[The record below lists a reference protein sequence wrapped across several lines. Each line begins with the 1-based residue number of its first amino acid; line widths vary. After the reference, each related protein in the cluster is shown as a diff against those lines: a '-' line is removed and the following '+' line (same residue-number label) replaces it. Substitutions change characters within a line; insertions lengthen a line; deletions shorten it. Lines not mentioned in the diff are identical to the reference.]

1 MIILGITDHFTSGAA
16 LVVDGRVTAAV
27 NEERLVRS
35 KMVMGFPWRSI
46 ETVLQVAG
54 VRPEEIDC
62 VAVASR
68 WGTFLPEYVDFSK
81 GVFGVEEGR
90 VKSLFFALGSRLS
103 FLRSKVPFLEPLYY
117 RLRQPVFSYRRRAI
131 QQALD
136 DKYGIRCPVEYVWH
150 HRAHAACAY
159 YASGFDDALVVTLDG
174 SGDGHS
180 SHVYDVANGR
190 LNRLHAVRSFD
201 GIGNY
206 YEYVTHLCGFTAGKH
221 EGKVTGLSAYGKD
234 TYREILER
242 FINYQAGTMV
252 NVGNAF
258 RWAAIEK
265 LHRAL
270 PKGFSR
276 EDLAASIQSV
286 SERICTQYVHHW
298 RERTG
303 RRNVALAGGV
313 FANVKINQRI
323 HQLPGVENTFVYPA
337 MSDEGLASGAALSV
351 SADKGHSLHGRCF
364 DHVYLGPEF
373 SEQEIATALQRAG
386 IEFSRSSGVENDVAR
401 LIADGYVVARFHGR
415 MEFGPRA
422 LGNRS
427 ILYRPDDPSVNDWL
441 NQRLRRTEFM
451 PFAPATMLEDADQCY
466 AGLDGARDTARFMTI
481 TADCTDTMKQSCPGV
496 VHVDGTARPQLVS
509 NEDNPAYYRII
520 KEFKRLTGLTSIVN
534 TSFNIHEEPIVC
546 TPEDAIRAFN
556 IGHLDVLAIGPF
568 LAQSAAMRETS
579 RVVRAH

>member
-35 KMVMGFPWRSI
+35 KMVIGFPWRSI

-103 FLRSKVPFLEPLYY
+103 FLRSKVPFLESLYY
-117 RLRQPVFSYRRRAI
+117 RLRQPVFSHRRRAI

-206 YEYVTHLCGFTAGKH
+206 YEYVTHLCGFTASKH
-221 EGKVTGLSAYGKD
+221 EGKITGLSAYGKD
-234 TYREILER
+234 TYREILEK

-258 RWAAIEK
+258 LWGRS
-265 LHRAL
+265 RSSVGRC
-270 PKGFSR
+270 PK
-276 EDLAASIQSV
+276 DLAEKTWPHRSRAFQKGSIRSMCAIGG
-286 SERICTQYVHHW
+286 S
-298 RERTG
+298 
-303 RRNVALAGGV
+303 ALAG
-313 FANVKINQRI
+313 ATLLWRAAC
-323 HQLPGVENTFVYPA
+323 LR
-337 MSDEGLASGAALSV
+337 MSRSTSV
-351 SADKGHSLHGRCF
+351 SIS
-364 DHVYLGPEF
+364 YPELKTP
-373 SEQEIATALQRAG
+373 SSIPPCWTKALQ
-386 IEFSRSSGVENDVAR
+386 
-401 LIADGYVVARFHGR
+401 VVLH
-415 MEFGPRA
+415 
-422 LGNRS
+422 
-427 ILYRPDDPSVNDWL
+427 
-441 NQRLRRTEFM
+441 
-451 PFAPATMLEDADQCY
+451 
-466 AGLDGARDTARFMTI
+466 
-481 TADCTDTMKQSCPGV
+481 
-496 VHVDGTARPQLVS
+496 
-509 NEDNPAYYRII
+509 
-520 KEFKRLTGLTSIVN
+520 
-534 TSFNIHEEPIVC
+534 
-546 TPEDAIRAFN
+546 
-556 IGHLDVLAIGPF
+556 
-568 LAQSAAMRETS
+568 
-579 RVVRAH
+579 

>member
-35 KMVMGFPWRSI
+35 KMVIGFPWRSI

-117 RLRQPVFSYRRRAI
+117 RLRQPVFSHRRRAI

-234 TYREILER
+234 TYREILKR

-265 LHRAL
+265 LRRAL

-286 SERICTQYVHHW
+286 SYAVCAPLAGVHWQAQHCFG
-298 RERTG
+298 G
-303 RRNVALAGGV
+303 RRVCER
-313 FANVKINQRI
+313 Q
-323 HQLPGVENTFVYPA
+323 
-337 MSDEGLASGAALSV
+337 
-351 SADKGHSLHGRCF
+351 
-364 DHVYLGPEF
+364 
-373 SEQEIATALQRAG
+373 
-386 IEFSRSSGVENDVAR
+386 
-401 LIADGYVVARFHGR
+401 
-415 MEFGPRA
+415 
-422 LGNRS
+422 
-427 ILYRPDDPSVNDWL
+427 
-441 NQRLRRTEFM
+441 
-451 PFAPATMLEDADQCY
+451 DQ
-466 AGLDGARDTARFMTI
+466 
-481 TADCTDTMKQSCPGV
+481 
-496 VHVDGTARPQLVS
+496 
-509 NEDNPAYYRII
+509 PAY
-520 KEFKRLTGLTSIVN
+520 
-534 TSFNIHEEPIVC
+534 P
-546 TPEDAIRAFN
+546 
-556 IGHLDVLAIGPF
+556 
-568 LAQSAAMRETS
+568 SATRS
-579 RVVRAH
+579 